1 MVFSNDF
8 FKLFLFAVVAIFL
21 AFVIISFSYFF
32 SPSEPL
38 AQKLSS
44 YECGFEPYEDSRN
57 VFDIRFY
64 LVAILFIIFDLE
76 AIYLFPWSISVSFL
90 SFDGFWS
97 MIDFILELL
106 AGFFYA
112 WEVKSLDWN

>member
-1 MVFSNDF
+1 MLKTKIPTFCD
-8 FKLFLFAVVAIFL
+8 LT
-21 AFVIISFSYFF
+21 YW
-32 SPSEPL
+32 
-38 AQKLSS
+38 
-44 YECGFEPYEDSRN
+44 
-57 VFDIRFY
+57 
-64 LVAILFIIFDLE
+64 IFDLE
-76 AIYLFPWSISVSFL
+76 AIYLFPWSISISFL